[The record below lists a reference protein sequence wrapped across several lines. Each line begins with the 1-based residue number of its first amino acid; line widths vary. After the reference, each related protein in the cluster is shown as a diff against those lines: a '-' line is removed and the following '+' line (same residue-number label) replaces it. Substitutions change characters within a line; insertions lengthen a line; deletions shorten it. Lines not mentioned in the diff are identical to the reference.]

1 MIIITSVSRGIGK
14 YLFEYYL
21 EKGENV
27 IGFYNSTKPQID
39 VGFVYKV
46 DVSNPESIKEFVS
59 NCEQKLEHI
68 TLINTAGISYNATA
82 HKAKIEDWRNVL
94 DVNLIGS
101 FNVIQA
107 VLPIMREGLYGRIIN
122 FSSVVAQKGIIGTS
136 AYATSK
142 SGLWGLAKSIA
153 SENGAKNITIN
164 NINLGYFNIGMIE
177 QVPENYLHTLI
188 NSIPAK
194 RLGNPNEISNTV
206 DYIMNT
212 GYLNGVSIDLNGGLI

>member
-21 EKGENV
+21 GKGENV
-27 IGFYNSTKPQID
+27 IGFYNTTKPQTETSLI
-39 VGFVYKV
+39 YKV
-46 DVSNPESIKEFVS
+46 DVSNPKSVADFVS
-59 NCEQKLEHI
+59 NCKQKLEHI

-82 HKAKIEDWRNVL
+82 HKAKIEDWKNVL

-101 FNVIQA
+101 FNVIQS
-107 VLPIMREGLYGRIIN
+107 VLPIMREGSFGRIIN

-153 SENGAKNITIN
+153 VENGSKNITIN

-177 QVPENYLHTLI
+177 QVPENYLNTLI

-194 RLGNPNEISNTV
+194 RLGNPIEITNTI